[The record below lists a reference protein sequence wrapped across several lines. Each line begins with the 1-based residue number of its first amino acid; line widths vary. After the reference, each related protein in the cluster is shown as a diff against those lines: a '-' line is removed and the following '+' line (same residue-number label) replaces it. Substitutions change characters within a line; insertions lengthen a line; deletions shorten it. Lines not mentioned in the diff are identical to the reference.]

1 MYAEDIKKLL
11 FNLSKQEMKEV
22 FDRYS
27 ARTPEPL
34 TAQFSGRIDKETAV
48 KARKEKQGQGIS
60 TQLFPAREE
69 QEVLQEASCIFQEP
83 ASDSRAVR
91 KCSKCKRPGHTRR
104 KCPE

>member
-1 MYAEDIKKLL
+1 
-11 FNLSKQEMKEV
+11 MKEV

-34 TAQFSGRIDKETAV
+34 TAQFSGRVDKETAV
-48 KARKEKQGQGIS
+48 KTHEEKQGQRIS
-60 TQLFPAREE
+60 TQLFPASIIFVSSGAE
-69 QEVLQEASCIFQEP
+69 QEVLQQASCSFQQP
-83 ASDSRAVR
+83 ASGSRAVR

>member
-34 TAQFSGRIDKETAV
+34 TVQFSGRIDKETAV

-60 TQLFPAREE
+60 TQLFPASM
-69 QEVLQEASCIFQEP
+69 LHFSY
-83 ASDSRAVR
+83 
-91 KCSKCKRPGHTRR
+91 
-104 KCPE
+104 